1 MPSSELTWALYGM
14 AIVAAPTVAVWLW
27 RWLGRKRATRCKCMG
42 WHPDYGSDTSL
53 CPVHGKQAIP
63 YAQSAKAPG
72 SKPDA
77 PWVTREEFEIVQK
90 ESIQN
95 HSAIWCV
102 EKRLDALEAKEP
114 EAGRVVTFANYA
126 AVGAMR
132 LSTVATMDSAL
143 SIAQGAKGLVNIV
156 AEFIE
161 WRESR

>member
-1 MPSSELTWALYGM
+1 MPSNELTWALYGM
-14 AIVAAPTVAVWLW
+14 ATVAAPIVAVWLW

-114 EAGRVVTFANYA
+114 EAGRGGDICELCCGRGYEIIDCGNDGFRPLNCP
-126 AVGAMR
+126 R
-132 LSTVATMDSAL
+132 C
-143 SIAQGAKGLVNIV
+143 KGSGKH
-156 AEFIE
+156 
-161 WRESR
+161 RG